1 MLEPWARQV
10 EENAAGRVKIEI
22 YPAMTLGGRPQEL
35 VQQVRDGVVDII
47 WTVNGYTPGIFP
59 RTEVFELPFVFV
71 NDPKATNLAMH
82 DMFESSLKEEYK
94 GAEVMFLQVNAGQA
108 IHMRDTRSEERRGGK
123 EGVGTGRSR
132 WSQDL

>member
-82 DMFESSLKEEYK
+82 DMFESRLKEEYK
-94 GAEVMFLQVNAGQA
+94 GEIGRASC
-108 IHMRDTRSEERRGGK
+108 RER
-123 EGVGTGRSR
+123 VC
-132 WSQDL
+132 QYV

>member
-71 NDPKATNLAMH
+71 NDPKATNLAMP
-82 DMFESSLKEEYK
+82 DMFESRLKEIGRASCRERGCQSGYLSVVAVSLKK
-94 GAEVMFLQVNAGQA
+94 NT
-108 IHMRDTRSEERRGGK
+108 INN
-123 EGVGTGRSR
+123 
-132 WSQDL
+132 